1 MTLREFVIDY
11 RKKHSLSQRQFAL
24 QCNLSNGYISLLE
37 RGINPNTGEAIT
49 PSLTVLKK
57 ISKGV
62 GIDLDTFF
70 SLIEETGVSLTE
82 EEDVYKLAEEMSA
95 TPEDSGR
102 AKEMLDLFF
111 QLSPEMQEVI
121 ISQTK
126 GLLQNL

>member
-11 RKKHSLSQRQFAL
+11 RTKHSLSQRQFAL

-37 RGINPNTGEAIT
+37 KGVNPKTGETIT

-70 SLIEETGVSLTE
+70 SLIEETGISLSD
-82 EEDVYKLAEEMSA
+82 EEDVNKLAEEMSA

-111 QLSPEMQEVI
+111 QLSPEMQEVV

-126 GLLQNL
+126 GLLRKL